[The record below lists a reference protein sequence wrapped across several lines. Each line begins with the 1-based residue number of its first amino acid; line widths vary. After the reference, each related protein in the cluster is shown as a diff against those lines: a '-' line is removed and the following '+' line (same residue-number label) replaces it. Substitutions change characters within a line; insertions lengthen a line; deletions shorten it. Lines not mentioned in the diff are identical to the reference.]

1 MKERIPL
8 HIPKKV
14 WQQVRYLCNK
24 IYDVEWSGVL
34 FYTPE
39 GDFGKEGFKVTLDY
53 IFPMHKG
60 SATYTEFETDESI
73 IDFLMNNIEYTQKV
87 RGLIHSHGLL
97 SVFFSSTD
105 VSEIVDNSEAY
116 NYYLSLIVNNKG
128 DTCAKIAFRGKNSEE
143 TVRKVEYR
151 DTYGDNREFTYTQKV
166 EKEVVFIYNCDI
178 TIEEETFED
187 SLFTSR
193 VDAIIKKADEKRII
207 LSNSKTPTLFAMDEE
222 LYGYQYGKSKAN
234 HDKVTEGFVKTVI
247 ALDALC
253 TEDIDSQLTKI
264 RKKFGA
270 TLNETN
276 ETNVDLY
283 TSAIEEN
290 FSKLYHQY
298 YDDPKEEAF
307 VNTLEECVDIINSY
321 AFGNWVADEIH
332 TTLIAMLEEAKE
344 LEEAFNQNNL
354 WR

>member
-1 MKERIPL
+1 M
-8 HIPKKV
+8 
-14 WQQVRYLCNK
+14 QV
-24 IYDVEWSGVL
+24 
-34 FYTPE
+34 
-39 GDFGKEGFKVTLDY
+39 VTSHNSMNSY
-53 IFPMHKG
+53 F
-60 SATYTEFETDESI
+60 SATD
-73 IDFLMNNIEYTQKV
+73 
-87 RGLIHSHGLL
+87 L
-97 SVFFSSTD
+97 S
-105 VSEIVDNSEAY
+105 ELRDNSEAY

-151 DTYGDNREFTYTQKV
+151 DTYGDNREFIYTEKV

-193 VDAIIKKADEKRII
+193 VDAIIKKADEKRVI
-207 LSNSKTPTLFAMDEE
+207 LSKSSGQTSKTPTLFAMDEE

-270 TLNETN
+270 TLNEKN

-321 AFGNWVADEIH
+321 AFSNWVADEIH